1 MASLRY
7 VGGNSAVGTGATYT
21 VSLTGLSG
29 GLSSTAAANDIV
41 VVIFGYGANANI
53 TPTLTVQTTGY
64 TYVDV
69 TQRANDTRD
78 AVGRMAYKVMGS
90 TPDTSVV
97 TDGPNNAAYGGG
109 AAVQVW
115 RYVDTSSPTT
125 GTGSGT
131 SGLNANHGDP
141 PAVTPAVN
149 NAVIVCG
156 MTGSTATTAADT
168 KTGPTNYTTYEVKT
182 RGDGTGSDCYI
193 SINARILS
201 GGSGASQDPGA
212 YSGGTTSTS
221 DGWTAFTVGL
231 APGGPVIMAGSYYKG
246 P

>member
-7 VGGNSAVGTGATYT
+7 VGGNSAVGTGATYS
-21 VSLTGLSG
+21 VDLTALTG

-41 VVIFGYGANANI
+41 VVMFGWGANANI

-64 TYVDV
+64 SYVDA

-78 AVGRMAYKVMGS
+78 TVGRMAYKVMGS
-90 TPDTSVV
+90 TPDTTCV

-131 SGLNANHGDP
+131 SALNGNHGDP

-149 NAVIVCG
+149 NAVVVCG
-156 MTGSTATTAADT
+156 MTGSGATTATGT
-168 KTGPTNYTTYEVKT
+168 KTGPTNYTTYNVANK
-182 RGDGTGSDCYI
+182 GDGTGADCYI
-193 SINARILS
+193 SINARALS
-201 GGSGASQDPGA
+201 GGSGASEDPGA
-212 YSGGTTSTS
+212 YSGGSTSTS
-221 DGWTAFTVGL
+221 DGYTAFTVAL
-231 APGGPVIMAGSYYKG
+231 APGGPVIMAGSYYKA
-246 P
+246 